1 MKMVKHKKASIAVAL
16 VILIV
21 LICAFVYYQRNQQ
34 EAFESF
40 VKDYASL
47 NGEADKAVAD
57 YRRTLES
64 GNADAA
70 YDEADNAY
78 AFVTEAI
85 SALWELGVP
94 PDLPKDVR
102 AELESALTNIKESH
116 RLRKLEM
123 ETTKKLIEEHEG
135 HFDVKELK
143 TLEQSADR
151 HASEAVD
158 SILSAGKRLHL
169 PSEEI
174 ERLLL
179 KTHR

>member
-1 MKMVKHKKASIAVAL
+1 MVKHKKASIAVAL

-21 LICAFVYYQRNQQ
+21 LIGAFVHYQRNQQQ

-40 VKDYASL
+40 IKDYASL
-47 NGEADKAVAD
+47 NGEAAKAVAD

-64 GNADAA
+64 GNAEAA

-85 SALWELGVP
+85 SALWELEVP
-94 PDLPKDVR
+94 PDLPKGVR

-123 ETTKKLIEEHEG
+123 ETAKKLIEKHG
-135 HFDVKELK
+135 DPFDEKELK